1 MNVPTARPPA
11 PGDAPR
17 TRSVR
22 RTGPA
27 RWLTAGLAVVLG
39 LTVSAT
45 TPHAAVADS
54 PYQRGPDPT
63 LASVAAT
70 RGPFATTQATV
81 PAGNGFNGGFV
92 YYPTDTSLGTWGA
105 VAIVPGYSAL
115 FANEEAWMGPWLASF
130 GFVVLGIETNSRT
143 DGADARATQLL
154 AGLDYLTRT
163 SPVRSRV
170 DANRLGVM
178 GHSAGGAGTLLAALR
193 RPSLKTAVGLA
204 PGTPGNNLNMSTTQV
219 PTLLLSGQ
227 NDGTVTPSYV
237 QGIYNTLPA
246 NVEHAWAELAG
257 NDHLSFTRSNP
268 TEMRLLIPW
277 LKIFLDSDTRYTQF
291 LCPLADSTGVS
302 RYSSTCPLVP
312 SGGPTPPP
320 TTTPPPPTTTP
331 PPTST
336 PPPPTTTPPPPTT
349 TPPAGTAC
357 TATYRTVN
365 SWSGGFQAEV
375 TVTAGTTA
383 TDGWTVRWNL
393 GAGQSVSQVWN
404 GTLSTSG
411 TTATV
416 RNAAYNGTLA
426 PGTSTT
432 FGFLGTGTPSSP
444 SPTCTSP

>member
-1 MNVPTARPPA
+1 MKRPS
-11 PGDAPR
+11 
-17 TRSVR
+17 T
-22 RTGPA
+22 A
-27 RWLTAGLAVVLG
+27 RWLTAGLAAVLG
-39 LTVSAT
+39 LALAIT
-45 TPHAAVADS
+45 TRDAAVADS

-63 LASVAAT
+63 AASVAAT

-81 PAGNGFNGGFV
+81 PAGNGFNGGYV

-130 GFVVLGIETNSRT
+130 GFVVIGIETNSRT

-154 AGLDYLTRT
+154 AALDYLTRT
-163 SPVRSRV
+163 SPVRDRV
-170 DANRLGVM
+170 DPNRLGVM

-193 RPSLKTAVGLA
+193 RPTLKAAVGLA

-246 NVEHAWAELAG
+246 SVEHAWAELAG

-277 LKIFLDSDTRYTQF
+277 LKTFLDNDTRYTQF
-291 LCPLADSTGVS
+291 LCPLANSTGVS
-302 RYSSTCPLVP
+302 RYSATCPLVP
-312 SGGPTPPP
+312 PGEPTPPP
-320 TTTPPPPTTTP
+320 TSAPPTTGAPTTP
-331 PPTST
+331 PPTT
-336 PPPPTTTPPPPTT
+336 PPPSGAP
-349 TPPAGTAC
+349 C

-365 SWSGGFQAEV
+365 SWSGGFQGEV
-375 TVTAGTTA
+375 TVTAGTA
-383 TDGWTVRWNL
+383 AINGWTVRWDL
-393 GAGQSVSQVWN
+393 GNGQSISQVWN

-411 TTATV
+411 STATV
-416 RNAAYNGTLA
+416 RNVSYNGTLA
-426 PGTSTT
+426 PGGTTS
-432 FGFLGTGTPSSP
+432 FGFLGSGTPSTA

>member
-1 MNVPTARPPA
+1 MRQPT
-11 PGDAPR
+11 
-17 TRSVR
+17 
-22 RTGPA
+22 
-27 RWLTAGLAVVLG
+27 RWLATALAVVLG
-39 LTVSAT
+39 LAVAT
-45 TPHAAVADS
+45 TTRDAAVADS

-63 LASVAAT
+63 PASVAAT

-81 PAGNGFNGGFV
+81 PAGNGFNGGYV
-92 YYPTDTSLGTWGA
+92 YYPTDTSQGTWGA

-130 GFVVLGIETNSRT
+130 GFVVIGIETNSRT

-154 AGLDYLTRT
+154 AALDYLTRT
-163 SPVRSRV
+163 SPIRNRV

-193 RPSLKTAVGLA
+193 RPTLKAAVGLA

-219 PTLLLSGQ
+219 PTMLLSGQ

-246 NVEHAWAELAG
+246 GVEHAWAELAG
-257 NDHLSFTRSNP
+257 NDHLSFTRPNA

-277 LKIFLDSDTRYTQF
+277 LKTFLDNDTRYTQF

-302 RYSSTCPLVP
+302 RYNATCPLVP
-312 SGGPTPPP
+312 PDGPTA
-320 TTTPPPPTTTP
+320 

-336 PPPPTTTPPPPTT
+336 PPTTGTPTTPPPSGAP
-349 TPPAGTAC
+349 C

-365 SWSGGFQAEV
+365 AWSGGFQGEV
-375 TVTAGTTA
+375 TVTAGTA
-383 TDGWTVRWNL
+383 AINGWTVRWEQNN
-393 GAGQSVSQVWN
+393 GQSISQVWS

-411 TTATV
+411 STATV
-416 RNAAYNGTLA
+416 RNVSYNGSLA
-426 PGTSTT
+426 AGAATS
-432 FGFLGTGTPSSP
+432 FGFLSSGTPATT
-444 SPTCTSP
+444 SPTCASP

>member
-1 MNVPTARPPA
+1 MKLPTAQNPA
-11 PGDAPR
+11 PGAGRR
-17 TRSVR
+17 TPSVR
-22 RTGPA
+22 RSRA
-27 RWLTAGLAVVLG
+27 VRWLTAGLAVVLG
-39 LTVSAT
+39 LAVSAT
-45 TPHAAVADS
+45 PRDAAAADN

-63 LASVAAT
+63 PASVAAT

-154 AGLDYLTRT
+154 AALDYLTRT
-163 SPVRSRV
+163 SPVRNRV
-170 DANRLGVM
+170 DPHRLSVM

-246 NVEHAWAELAG
+246 GVEHAWAELAG

-277 LKIFLDSDTRYTQF
+277 LKIFLDNDTRYTQF

-312 SGGPTPPP
+312 PGGPTTPPP
-320 TTTPPPPTTTP
+320 TTPPPTTP
-331 PPTST
+331 PPTT
-336 PPPPTTTPPPPTT
+336 PPPTTPPPTT
-349 TPPAGTAC
+349 PPPTTPPPAGTAC

-375 TVTAGTTA
+375 TVTAGSA
-383 TDGWTVRWNL
+383 AVNGWTARWEL
-393 GAGQSVSQVWN
+393 GGGQGISQVWN

-411 TTATV
+411 ATATV
-416 RNAAYNGTLA
+416 RNAAYNGALA

-432 FGFLGTGTPSSP
+432 FGFLGTGTPTSP

>member
-1 MNVPTARPPA
+1 MELPA
-11 PGDAPR
+11 DAPS
-17 TRSVR
+17 TSEVR
-22 RTGPA
+22 GRAPSASRLRIVT
-27 RWLTAGLAVVLG
+27 WLTAGLALVLG
-39 LTVSAT
+39 LTMSMT
-45 TPHAAVADS
+45 TPHAAAADN

-81 PAGNGFNGGFV
+81 PPGNGFNGGYV

-115 FANEEAWMGPWLASF
+115 FADEEAWMGPWLASF
-130 GFVVLGIETNSRT
+130 GFVVLGVETNSRT

-154 AGLDYLTRT
+154 AALDYLTRS
-163 SPVRSRV
+163 SPVRDRV
-170 DANRLGVM
+170 DPDRLSVM

-204 PGTPGNNLNMSTTQV
+204 PGAPGNSLNMSTTQV

-246 NVEHAWAELAG
+246 SVEHAWAELAG
-257 NDHLSFTRSNP
+257 NDHLSFTRPNP

-277 LKIFLDSDTRYTQF
+277 LKIFLDNDTRYTQF

-302 RYSSTCPLVP
+302 RYNSTCPLVP
-312 SGGPTPPP
+312 PGGPTTPP
-320 TTTPPPPTTTP
+320 TTTTPPSGPPTTPPVTTP
-331 PPTST
+331 PPSG
-336 PPPPTTTPPPPTT
+336 
-349 TPPAGTAC
+349 AAC

-365 SWSGGFQAEV
+365 SWSGGFQGEV
-375 TVTAGTTA
+375 TVTAGSA
-383 TDGWTVRWNL
+383 AINGWTVRL
-393 GAGQSVSQVWN
+393 DLSGGQSISQVWN

-411 TTATV
+411 STATV
-416 RNAAYNGTLA
+416 RNASYNGSLA
-426 PGTSTT
+426 AATSTS
-432 FGFLGTGTPSSP
+432 FGFLGSGTPPVPAS
-444 SPTCTSP
+444 TCTSP

>member
-1 MNVPTARPPA
+1 MTLPTDRPPT
-11 PGDAPR
+11 PPPTGRRRPVP
-17 TRSVR
+17 RSVS
-22 RTGPA
+22 
-27 RWLTAGLAVVLG
+27 WLSAGLAVLLG
-39 LTVSAT
+39 LVVTAT
-45 TPHAAVADS
+45 APHAAVAAADN

-63 LASVAAT
+63 PASVAAT

-154 AGLDYLTRT
+154 AALDYLTRT
-163 SPVRSRV
+163 SPVRTRV
-170 DANRLGVM
+170 DPNRLSVM

-246 NVEHAWAELAG
+246 GVEHAWAELAG

-277 LKIFLDSDTRYTQF
+277 LKIFLDNDTRYTQF

-312 SGGPTPPP
+312 PGGPATPPP
-320 TTTPPPPTTTP
+320 TTPPPTTP
-331 PPTST
+331 PPTT
-336 PPPPTTTPPPPTT
+336 PPPTTPPPTT
-349 TPPAGTAC
+349 PPPTTPPPGTAC
-357 TATYRTVN
+357 TATYRTIG
-365 SWSGGFQAEV
+365 SWSGGFQGEV
-375 TVTAGTTA
+375 TVTAGSTA
-383 TDGWTVRWNL
+383 VDGWTARWQL
-393 GAGQSVSQVWN
+393 GGGQSISQVWN

-411 TTATV
+411 TTVTV

-432 FGFLGTGTPSSP
+432 FGFLGTGTPTSP

>member
-1 MNVPTARPPA
+1 MKQPT
-11 PGDAPR
+11 
-17 TRSVR
+17 
-22 RTGPA
+22 
-27 RWLTAGLAVVLG
+27 RWLTAALALVLG
-39 LTVSAT
+39 LAMAT
-45 TPHAAVADS
+45 ATRDAAAADS

-63 LASVAAT
+63 PASVAAT

-81 PAGNGFNGGFV
+81 PAGNGFNGGYV

-130 GFVVLGIETNSRT
+130 GFVVIGIETNSRT

-154 AGLDYLTRT
+154 AALDYLTRT
-163 SPVRSRV
+163 SPIRNRV
-170 DANRLGVM
+170 DPNRLGVM

-193 RPSLKTAVGLA
+193 RPTLKTAVGLA

-219 PTLLLSGQ
+219 PTMLLSGQ

-246 NVEHAWAELAG
+246 GVEHAWAELAG

-277 LKIFLDSDTRYTQF
+277 LKTFLDNDTRYTQF

-302 RYSSTCPLVP
+302 RYNATCPLVP
-312 SGGPTPPP
+312 PDGPTSPP
-320 TTTPPPPTTTP
+320 TTTPPTSVPPTTSAPTTP
-331 PPTST
+331 PPSG
-336 PPPPTTTPPPPTT
+336 
-349 TPPAGTAC
+349 AAC

-365 SWSGGFQAEV
+365 SWSGGFQGEV
-375 TVTAGTTA
+375 TVTAGTA
-383 TDGWTVRWNL
+383 AINGWTVRWTLNN
-393 GAGQSVSQVWN
+393 GQSINQVWN

-411 TTATV
+411 STATV
-416 RNAAYNGTLA
+416 GNVSYNGSLA
-426 PGTSTT
+426 AGATTS
-432 FGFLGTGTPSSP
+432 FGFLGSGNPAAA

>member
-1 MNVPTARPPA
+1 MA
-11 PGDAPR
+11 
-17 TRSVR
+17 S
-22 RTGPA
+22 
-27 RWLTAGLAVVLG
+27 WLSAGLAVVLG
-39 LTVSAT
+39 LMMAGT
-45 TPHAAVADS
+45 TPYAAAADN

-63 LASVAAT
+63 PASVAAT

-170 DANRLGVM
+170 DPNRLSVM

-193 RPSLKTAVGLA
+193 RPSLRTAVGLA

-246 NVEHAWAELAG
+246 GVEHAWAELAG

-277 LKIFLDSDTRYTQF
+277 LKIFLDYDTRYTQF
-291 LCPLADSTGVS
+291 LCPLSNSTGVS

-312 SGGPTPPP
+312 PGGPT
-320 TTTPPPPTTTP
+320 TPPTTTP
-331 PPTST
+331 PPTT
-336 PPPPTTTPPPPTT
+336 PPPTTPPPTT
-349 TPPAGTAC
+349 PPPTTPPPTTPPPTTPPPTTPPPGTAC
-357 TATYRTVN
+357 TATYRTIG
-365 SWSGGFQAEV
+365 SWSGGFQGEV
-375 TVTAGTTA
+375 TVTAGSA
-383 TDGWTVRWNL
+383 AVDGWTTRWQL
-393 GAGQSVSQVWN
+393 ASGQGISQVWN

-416 RNAAYNGTLA
+416 RNADYNGTLA
-426 PGTSTT
+426 PGASTT
-432 FGFLGTGTPSSP
+432 FGFLGTGAPTSP

>member
-1 MNVPTARPPA
+1 MRQHT
-11 PGDAPR
+11 
-17 TRSVR
+17 
-22 RTGPA
+22 
-27 RWLTAGLAVVLG
+27 RWLTAALAVVVG
-39 LTVSAT
+39 LAMAT
-45 TPHAAVADS
+45 TTRDPAAADS

-63 LASVAAT
+63 PASVAAT

-81 PAGNGFNGGFV
+81 PAGNGFNGGYV
-92 YYPTDTSLGTWGA
+92 YYPTDTSQGTWGA

-130 GFVVLGIETNSRT
+130 GFVVIGIETNSRT

-154 AGLDYLTRT
+154 AALDYLTRT
-163 SPVRSRV
+163 SPIRNRV

-193 RPSLKTAVGLA
+193 RPTLKAAVGLA

-219 PTLLLSGQ
+219 PTMLLSGQ

-246 NVEHAWAELAG
+246 GVEHAWAELAG

-277 LKIFLDSDTRYTQF
+277 LKTFLDNDTRYTQF
-291 LCPLADSTGVS
+291 LCPLANSTGVS
-302 RYSSTCPLVP
+302 RFNATCPLVP
-312 SGGPTPPP
+312 PDGP
-320 TTTPPPPTTTP
+320 TTPPTSA

-336 PPPPTTTPPPPTT
+336 PPTTGTPTTPPPSG
-349 TPPAGTAC
+349 AAC

-365 SWSGGFQAEV
+365 SWSGGFQGEV
-375 TVTAGTTA
+375 TVAAGTA
-383 TDGWTVRWNL
+383 AINGWTVRWELNN
-393 GAGQSVSQVWN
+393 GQSISQLWG

-411 TTATV
+411 STATV
-416 RNAAYNGTLA
+416 RNVSYNGSLA
-426 PGTSTT
+426 AGATTS
-432 FGFLGTGTPSSP
+432 FGFLGSGTPATT
-444 SPTCTSP
+444 SPTCASP

>member
-1 MNVPTARPPA
+1 MKQPT
-11 PGDAPR
+11 
-17 TRSVR
+17 
-22 RTGPA
+22 
-27 RWLTAGLAVVLG
+27 RWLTATLALVLG
-39 LTVSAT
+39 LAMTTAT
-45 TPHAAVADS
+45 RDAAAADS

-81 PAGNGFNGGFV
+81 PAGNGFNGGYV
-92 YYPTDTSLGTWGA
+92 YYPTDTSQGTWGA

-130 GFVVLGIETNSRT
+130 GFVVIGIETNSRT

-154 AGLDYLTRT
+154 AALDYLTRT
-163 SPVRSRV
+163 SPIRNRV
-170 DANRLGVM
+170 DPNRLSVM

-193 RPSLKTAVGLA
+193 RPTLKAAVGLA

-219 PTLLLSGQ
+219 PTMLLSGQ

-246 NVEHAWAELAG
+246 GVEHAWAELAG

-277 LKIFLDSDTRYTQF
+277 LKTFLDNDTRYTQF

-302 RYSSTCPLVP
+302 RYNATCPLVP
-312 SGGPTPPP
+312 PDGPTSPP
-320 TTTPPPPTTTP
+320 TTTPPTTT

-336 PPPPTTTPPPPTT
+336 PPTTSAPTTPPPSG
-349 TPPAGTAC
+349 AAC

-365 SWSGGFQAEV
+365 SWSGGFQGEV
-375 TVTAGTTA
+375 TVTAGTA
-383 TDGWTVRWNL
+383 AVNGWTVTWNL
-393 GAGQSVSQVWN
+393 SNGQSISQVWN

-411 TTATV
+411 STATV
-416 RNAAYNGTLA
+416 RNVSYNGSLA
-426 PGTSTT
+426 PGGTTT
-432 FGFLGTGTPSSP
+432 FGFLGSGTPANA
-444 SPTCTSP
+444 SPTCASP

>member
-1 MNVPTARPPA
+1 MKQPT
-11 PGDAPR
+11 
-17 TRSVR
+17 
-22 RTGPA
+22 
-27 RWLTAGLAVVLG
+27 RWLTAALALVLG
-39 LTVSAT
+39 LAMAT
-45 TPHAAVADS
+45 ATRDAAAADS

-63 LASVAAT
+63 PASVAAT

-81 PAGNGFNGGFV
+81 PAGNGFNGGYV

-130 GFVVLGIETNSRT
+130 GFVVIGIETNSRT

-154 AGLDYLTRT
+154 AALDYLTRT
-163 SPVRSRV
+163 SPIRNRV
-170 DANRLGVM
+170 DPNRLGVM

-193 RPSLKTAVGLA
+193 RPTLKAAVGLA
-204 PGTPGNNLNMSTTQV
+204 PGTPGNNLNMATTQV
-219 PTLLLSGQ
+219 PTMLLSGQ

-246 NVEHAWAELAG
+246 GVEHAWAELAG

-277 LKIFLDSDTRYTQF
+277 LKTFLDNDTRYTQF

-302 RYSSTCPLVP
+302 RYSATCPLVP
-312 SGGPTPPP
+312 PDGPTS
-320 TTTPPPPTTTP
+320 

-336 PPPPTTTPPPPTT
+336 PPTSAPPTSTPPTTPPPSG
-349 TPPAGTAC
+349 AAC

-365 SWSGGFQAEV
+365 SWSGGFQGEV
-375 TVTAGTTA
+375 TVTAGTA
-383 TDGWTVRWNL
+383 AVNGWTVTWNL
-393 GAGQSVSQVWN
+393 SNGQSISQVWN

-411 TTATV
+411 STATV
-416 RNAAYNGTLA
+416 RNVSYNGSLA
-426 PGTSTT
+426 PGGTTS
-432 FGFLGTGTPSSP
+432 FGFLGSGTPAAT
-444 SPTCTSP
+444 SPTCARS